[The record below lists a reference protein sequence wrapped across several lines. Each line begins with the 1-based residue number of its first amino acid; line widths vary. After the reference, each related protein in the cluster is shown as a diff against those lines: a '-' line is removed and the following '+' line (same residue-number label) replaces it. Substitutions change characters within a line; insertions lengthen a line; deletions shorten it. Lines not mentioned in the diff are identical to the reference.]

1 MQKRS
6 DVLLNIIHV
15 LAWIA
20 ALGLCVKAG
29 SILASYTVSL
39 YINEEATRN
48 LYLGLDLSAIRE
60 KGPFEYGFMVWSIVL
75 IIAAEALLFF
85 TVIKIFQKINM
96 AQPFHGTIRK
106 LIERMAWICL
116 FVGIFSMQAAG
127 FAERYVAKGSSLPE
141 LARHVG
147 HGDVFLFFAGIL
159 YFISLVYAK
168 GIELQQENELTV

>member
-1 MQKRS
+1 MSKRS
-6 DVLLNIIHV
+6 DIVLRVIHV

-29 SILASYTVSL
+29 TILVSYGVSL
-39 YINEEATRN
+39 YLNEEATKN
-48 LYLGLDLSAIRE
+48 LYLGLDLSALRE

-75 IIAAEALLFF
+75 IISAEALLFF

-96 AQPFHGTIRK
+96 AKPFHEKVRK

-116 FVGIFSMQAAG
+116 FVGIFSMEATG
-127 FAERYVAKGSSLPE
+127 FAEKYVAKGSSLPE
-141 LARHVG
+141 LAKHVG
-147 HGDVFLFFAGIL
+147 HGVEFLFFAGIL

-168 GIELQQENELTV
+168 GVELQQESELTV

>member
-1 MQKRS
+1 MNKRS
-6 DVLLNIIHV
+6 DIILKVIHV
-15 LAWIA
+15 LAWVA

-39 YINEEATRN
+39 YINEEATKN

-116 FVGIFSMQAAG
+116 FVGIFSMQATA

-168 GIELQQENELTV
+168 GIELQQESELTV

>member
-1 MQKRS
+1 MNKRS
-6 DVLLNIIHV
+6 DILLKIIHV

-29 SILASYTVSL
+29 SILVSYGVSL
-39 YINEEATRN
+39 YVNEAAAKN
-48 LYLGLDLSAIRE
+48 LYLGLDLSALRE

-75 IIAAEALLFF
+75 IISAQALLFF
-85 TVIKIFQKINM
+85 TVIQIFQKINM

-116 FVGIFSMQAAG
+116 FVGIFSMQATG